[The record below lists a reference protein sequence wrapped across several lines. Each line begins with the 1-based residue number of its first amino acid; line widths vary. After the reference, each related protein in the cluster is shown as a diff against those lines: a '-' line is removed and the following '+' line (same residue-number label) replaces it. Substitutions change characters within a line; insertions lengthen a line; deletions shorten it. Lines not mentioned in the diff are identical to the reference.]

1 MSSLNEFRSSKA
13 MREWPI
19 VLLRVYTGIFFLK
32 FGWGKVMNPDFST
45 GLVGFLGSVSE
56 NTFGFYRPFL
66 ESVVL
71 PNKDLFAFLVGY
83 GEVALGVCLILG
95 LATRYAAF
103 AGAFLVANFW
113 FAKGQGFLD
122 GQNHDTIWL
131 IILIVLGGLH
141 AGRAMSLD
149 QKLVGRFKFL
159 A

>member
-1 MSSLNEFRSSKA
+1 MSSLDEFRSSKA
-13 MREWPI
+13 IREWPI

-32 FGWGKVMNPDFST
+32 YGWGKVMNPEFSE
-45 GLVGFLGSVSE
+45 GLAGFLGGQE
-56 NTFGFYRPFL
+56 ATFGFYKPIAEFA
-66 ESVVL
+66 VA
-71 PNKDLFAFLVGY
+71 NKGLFAFLVGY
-83 GEVALGVCLILG
+83 GEVALGVFLILG

-113 FAKGQGFLD
+113 FAKGQGILEA
-122 GQNHDTIWL
+122 QNHDVIWI

-141 AGRAMSLD
+141 AGRVMSLD